1 MSAAGDSVTDP
12 GDREVT
18 EGLARVVSLAGDV
31 AWLEP
36 EQTTACGGC
45 ASAKVCGAEPGS
57 RRLVA
62 RRFALVNHEG
72 LRVGERVVVGV
83 SSRTLLRA
91 SMIAYGLPLV
101 LMLVSG
107 VTAQKLI
114 GGDGAAAAATLAG
127 LIAGLA
133 LVRLWSKRSSAR
145 GELTPHFIRRA
156 PAPEHDGACNGLAG

>member
-1 MSAAGDSVTDP
+1 MTQLGDGFP
-12 GDREVT
+12 NAGDREVT
-18 EGLARVVSLAGDV
+18 EGLARVVSLDGNMV
-31 AWLEP
+31 WLEP

-62 RRFALVNHEG
+62 RRFALVNREN
-72 LRVGERVVVGV
+72 LRVGDRVVVGV
-83 SSRTLLRA
+83 TSSTLLRA
-91 SMIAYGLPLV
+91 SMIAYGLPLL

-127 LIAGLA
+127 LLIGLV
-133 LVRLWSKRSSAR
+133 LVRLWAKRSSAR

-156 PAPEHDGACNGLAG
+156 PAPVHDGACHGLDG

>member
-1 MSAAGDSVTDP
+1 MTQLGDGFPDA

-18 EGLARVVSLAGDV
+18 EGIARVVSVEGNTV
-31 AWLEP
+31 WLEP

-62 RRFALVNHEG
+62 RRFPLVNHEE
-72 LRVGERVVVGV
+72 LHVGDRVVVGV
-83 SSRTLLRA
+83 ASRTLLRA
-91 SMIAYGLPLV
+91 SMTAYGLPLV

-127 LIAGLA
+127 LLVGLV
-133 LVRLWSKRSSAR
+133 LVRLWAKASSVR
-145 GELTPHFIRRA
+145 GELTPHFIRHA
-156 PAPEHDGACNGLAG
+156 PPTEPGGACHGLDG

>member
-1 MSAAGDSVTDP
+1 MTQLGDSFPDA

-18 EGLARVVSLAGDV
+18 EGIARVISVDGTMV
-31 AWLEP
+31 WLEP

-45 ASAKVCGAEPGS
+45 ASSKVCGAEPGS

-62 RRFALVNHEG
+62 RRFSLVNHDD
-72 LRVGERVVVGV
+72 LRVGEHVVVGV
-83 SSRTLLRA
+83 SSSTLLRA
-91 SMIAYGLPLV
+91 SMTAYGVPLL

-127 LIAGLA
+127 LVVGLG
-133 LVRLWSKRSSAR
+133 LVRLWSMRFSAR
-145 GELTPHFIRRA
+145 GELTPHFIRRV
-156 PAPEHDGACNGLAG
+156 PAPGPDGACHGLDG

>member
-1 MSAAGDSVTDP
+1 MTHAGSSLPDAGDRD
-12 GDREVT
+12 VT
-18 EGLARVVSLAGDV
+18 EGIARVISVDGNTV
-31 AWLEP
+31 WLEP

-45 ASAKVCGAEPGS
+45 VSAKVCGAEPGS

-62 RRFALVNHEG
+62 RRFALVNDEN
-72 LRVGERVVVGV
+72 LQVGDRIVVGV
-83 SSRTLLRA
+83 TSSTLLRA
-91 SMIAYGLPLV
+91 SMTAYGLPLL

-127 LIAGLA
+127 LLVGLV
-133 LVRLWSKRSSAR
+133 LVRLWAKRSSAR

-156 PAPEHDGACNGLAG
+156 PVPVHDGACHGLDG